1 MGKALFLP
9 TNMENQKTMEGQG
22 MFLALKRNVVL
33 VGINQA
39 NFILSYFSI
48 VVLFANVS
56 HTTIITIFLY
66 TSDDD
71 CYLQTYQGMEEAKDV
86 VKKSS
91 EA

>member
-1 MGKALFLP
+1 M
-9 TNMENQKTMEGQG
+9 
-22 MFLALKRNVVL
+22 

-48 VVLFANVS
+48 VFLFANVS

-66 TSDDD
+66 TSNNDF
-71 CYLQTYQGMEEAKDV
+71 YLQTYQGMGEARDA
-86 VKKSS
+86 VKKSL